1 MFIAKLLD
9 DGLASPAVR
18 VFASH
23 RFAARKFHLQRRSP
37 Q

>member
-9 DGLASPAVR
+9 GGLASPAR
-18 VFASH
+18 VFALH